1 MSHPVD
7 DSHDEDLAPT
17 MTEGYKPGEKKS
29 VAEYSQLDA
38 NDESLNKWKQSLGIG
53 ATGPTDASGPNV
65 VVSALTLNSPT
76 LSKPITLDVTRGAEG
91 LAEFKKN
98 PVTIKEGAEY
108 SVEISF
114 KVNHSI
120 VSGLRYIQ
128 VVKRAGIKVDKL
140 ESMIGS
146 YGPTTDLLKKQ
157 FISEDAPSGMLAR
170 SGTFSVKSRVVDDDN
185 HIHADFEWFFKI
197 GKEW

>member
-1 MSHPVD
+1 MSHAAD
-7 DSHDEDLAPT
+7 ASQDEDLAPT

-29 VAEYSQLDA
+29 VTEYAQLDA

-53 ATGPTDASGPNV
+53 AGVAGDASGPNV
-65 VVSALTLNSPT
+65 VVSALLLNSASRPDGPIILDLT
-76 LSKPITLDVTRGAEG
+76 KPEQ
-91 LAEFKKN
+91 LADLKKH

-108 SVEISF
+108 SVELSF

-120 VSGLRYIQ
+120 VSGLRYLQ
-128 VVKRAGIKVDKL
+128 VVKRAGMKVDKL

-146 YGPTTDLLKKQ
+146 YGPSADLLKKE
-157 FISEDAPSGMLAR
+157 FISEDAPTGMLAR
-170 SGTFSVKSRVVDDDN
+170 SGTFSVRSRVVDDDG
-185 HIHADFEWFFKI
+185 HIHADFEWYFKI